1 MNTSIVVAL
10 KTIADPVRYEIIQ
23 QLKQHNELCACHLL
37 ATFSIT
43 QPTLSFHMKKLVE
56 AQWVKARKE
65 GTWMKYS
72 LNETMIKELS
82 SVLSLEIEKD
92 DIACACQS

>member
-1 MNTSIVVAL
+1 MNTTIVLAL
-10 KTIADPVRYEIIQ
+10 KAIADPVRYEIIQ
-23 QLKQHNELCACHLL
+23 QLKQHSELCACHLL
-37 ATFSIT
+37 ATFSVT

-56 AQWVKARKE
+56 AQLVKARKE

-72 LNETMIKELS
+72 LNESMMEEISLALRLGDQKE
-82 SVLSLEIEKD
+82 

>member
-1 MNTSIVVAL
+1 MNTTIVLAL
-10 KTIADPVRYEIIQ
+10 KAIADPVRYEIIQ
-23 QLKQHNELCACHLL
+23 QLKQHSELCACQLL
-37 ATFSIT
+37 ATFSVT

-56 AQWVKARKE
+56 AQLVKARKE

-72 LNETMIKELS
+72 LNESMMEEISLALRLGDQKE
-82 SVLSLEIEKD
+82 

>member
-1 MNTSIVVAL
+1 MNTPIILAL
-10 KTIADPVRYEIIQ
+10 KAIADPVRYEIVQ

-43 QPTLSFHMKKLVE
+43 QPTLSFHMKKLVA
-56 AQWVKARKE
+56 AQLVKGRKE

-72 LNETMIKELS
+72 LNEAMIET
-82 SVLSLEIEKD
+82 LSLALRLDDQKD

>member
-1 MNTSIVVAL
+1 MNTNIVLAL
-10 KTIADPVRYEIIQ
+10 KAIADPVRYEIIQ

-56 AQWVKARKE
+56 SHLVKARKE

-72 LNETMIKELS
+72 LNESIMEEI
-82 SVLSLEIEKD
+82 SLALRLDDQKD